1 MTGFSLISGFEKEII
16 RQLNKYY
23 GQVSNRVFISYKVY
37 IEYYVRSTISY
48 FKEKK
53 NIK

>member
-23 GQVSNRVFISYKVY
+23 GQVSNCVISYKVY
-37 IEYYVRSTISY
+37 TEYCV
-48 FKEKK
+48 KK
-53 NIK
+53 VHDNIF